1 MSYQNGWKRSITVL
15 ASEEGPLKWT
25 GNDITR
31 TSAMEASARICRMS
45 SSNTQGPSRQDP
57 HPVQWPMS
65 MDEGN
70 NDFASNPAERNHS
83 SACLA
88 MDDDTPES
96 CGLPQMTNALMR
108 VAMSCSFIITERIP
122 PPMKLAEALK
132 MRSDQDIRL
141 RQLETRL
148 TNNSKVQEGDSP
160 SEDPASLLTE
170 LDEMTKD
177 LENLIRR
184 INDTNSRTKAKD
196 GASLTGLLAKRD
208 VLTRKCEI
216 LQSLLNA
223 ASNRTERRASS
234 DIRIMSTVDVKE
246 LRKKVDAISKEIRL
260 TDNTIQEL
268 NWTTELI

>member
-1 MSYQNGWKRSITVL
+1 
-15 ASEEGPLKWT
+15 
-25 GNDITR
+25 
-31 TSAMEASARICRMS
+31 
-45 SSNTQGPSRQDP
+45 
-57 HPVQWPMS
+57 
-65 MDEGN
+65 
-70 NDFASNPAERNHS
+70 
-83 SACLA
+83 
-88 MDDDTPES
+88 
-96 CGLPQMTNALMR
+96 
-108 VAMSCSFIITERIP
+108 
-122 PPMKLAEALK
+122 MKLAEALK
-132 MRSDQDIRL
+132 MRSDLDIRL

-196 GASLTGLLAKRD
+196 GESLTGLLAKRD

-246 LRKKVDAISKEIRL
+246 LRKKVDAISNES
-260 TDNTIQEL
+260 E
-268 NWTTELI
+268 